1 MSDGSLLKSIR
12 HNCDISD
19 ARDNGIYS
27 ICTLVLK
34 LRNLYKWEHGLQPW
48 EEPDSPVLL
57 DWIAAKEEYWA
68 TIRAEPFLPIPIN
81 GEGIDPFLLP
91 PINRYLSDG
100 NNIYGAGYGR
110 SMKAVFFMAEIL
122 EDRLVDGCPTLILGK
137 EKARELSSP
146 FAMLQD
152 GVIYIRK
159 DPMRFFFWDQ
169 IQEISPSCRPAMQ
182 QALGVYGLMKAGCV
196 LDRNKLIE
204 FFDAIVD
211 EELEIFIYH
220 EVGES
225 QENLLTSNVLKKIIA
240 AYPASVLELLARAVK
255 DVLADTHPRGLLSHI
270 VSQEKKSSLGFYM
283 SFLDG
288 MRKLLCAELTEAGK
302 VFWDNGDWSL
312 LQRAIM
318 KCREKNETIAATLQD
333 LSQRLDQGESPEI
346 VRRWAEINVLA
357 PLGLQAPVRED
368 TAT

>member
-1 MSDGSLLKSIR
+1 MTERSFYQAVKY
-12 HNCDISD
+12 NCAISD

-34 LRNLYKWEHGLQPW
+34 LRNLYKWEQGLEPW

-57 DWIAAKEEYWA
+57 DWIAAKEEYWE
-68 TIRAEPFLPIPIN
+68 TIHAEPFLPLPIK
-81 GEGIDPFLLP
+81 GAAIDPFLLP
-91 PINRYLSDG
+91 TINSYLSDV
-100 NNIYGAGYGR
+100 NHVYGAGYGR

-122 EDRLVDGCPTLILGK
+122 EERLVEGCPTLILGK

-169 IQEISPSCRPAMQ
+169 IQEVNPSGRRAMQ
-182 QALGVYGLMKAGCV
+182 QALGSYGLMQEGCP
-196 LDRNKLIE
+196 LDRKKLIAV
-204 FFDAIVD
+204 FDAIVE

-225 QENLLTSNVLKKIIA
+225 QENLLDRNVLQKTIA
-240 AYPASVLELLARAVK
+240 AYPASALELLARAVK
-255 DVLADTHPRGLLSHI
+255 DILADTHSKGLLSHI
-270 VSQEKKSSLGFYM
+270 VGLEKRSSLGFYL

-288 MRKLLCAELTEAGK
+288 MRKHLCPELRDAGK
-302 VFWDNGDWSL
+302 VFWDNGDWSV
-312 LQRAIM
+312 LQKAITE
-318 KCREKNETIAATLQD
+318 CRTKNETIAARFQELC
-333 LSQRLDQGESPEI
+333 QRLDQGGSSEE
-346 VRRWAEINVLA
+346 VGQWAERNLLA
-357 PLGLQAPVRED
+357 PLGLRMPGREAG
-368 TAT
+368 AT

>member
-1 MSDGSLLKSIR
+1 MTERSLYQVIK

-57 DWIAAKEEYWA
+57 DWIADKEEYWA
-68 TIRAEPFLPIPIN
+68 TISTEPFLAIPVN
-81 GEGIDPFLLP
+81 GEGVDPFLLP
-91 PINRYLSDG
+91 PINRYLSRQ
-100 NNIYGAGYGR
+100 NHIYGAGYGR

-122 EDRLVDGCPTLILGK
+122 EERLVEGCPTLILGK

-159 DPMRFFFWDQ
+159 DPMRYFFWDQ
-169 IQEISPSCRPAMQ
+169 IQEINASGRIAIQ
-182 QALGVYGLMKAGCV
+182 QALAAYGFMKDGCS
-196 LDRNKLIE
+196 LKREKLISV
-204 FFDAIVD
+204 FDDIVE

-225 QENLLTSNVLKKIIA
+225 QENLLSAKALKKIIA

-255 DVLADTHPRGLLSHI
+255 DILADTHPKGLLSHI
-270 VSQEKKSSLGFYM
+270 VGLEKKSSLGFYM
-283 SFLDG
+283 SFSDG
-288 MRKLLCAELTEAGK
+288 MRKLLCRELHEASR
-302 VFWDNGDWSL
+302 VFWQDGNWSS
-312 LQRAIM
+312 LQKAIGV
-318 KCREKNETIAATLQD
+318 CREKNEAIAVKLTHMNY
-333 LSQRLDQGESPEI
+333 RLEAGESPEE
-346 VRRWAEINVLA
+346 VRIWAETNILA
-357 PLGLQAPVRED
+357 PVGLHVPAREAG
-368 TAT
+368 AT

>member
-1 MSDGSLLKSIR
+1 
-12 HNCDISD
+12 
-19 ARDNGIYS
+19 
-27 ICTLVLK
+27 
-34 LRNLYKWEHGLQPW
+34 
-48 EEPDSPVLL
+48 
-57 DWIAAKEEYWA
+57 
-68 TIRAEPFLPIPIN
+68 
-81 GEGIDPFLLP
+81 
-91 PINRYLSDG
+91 
-100 NNIYGAGYGR
+100 
-110 SMKAVFFMAEIL
+110 MAEIL

-182 QALGVYGLMKAGCV
+182 EALRIYGLMKEDCT
-196 LDRNKLIE
+196 LDREKLIAA
-204 FFDAIVD
+204 FDAIV
-211 EELEIFIYH
+211 EQELEIFIYH

-240 AYPASVLELLARAVK
+240 AYPASVFELLARAVK
-255 DVLADTHPRGLLSHI
+255 DVLADTHQRGLLSHI

-288 MRKLLCAELTEAGK
+288 MRKLLCAELTEASK

-318 KCREKNETIAATLQD
+318 KCREKNETIAAKLQG
-333 LSQRLDQGESPEI
+333 LSQRLDQGESPEK
-346 VRRWAEINVLA
+346 VRCWAEINVLA
-357 PLGLQAPVRED
+357 PLGLQAPVREEE
-368 TAT
+368 AT

>member
-1 MSDGSLLKSIR
+1 MQDLSIVKTIKY
-12 HNCDISD
+12 NCDLSD

-48 EEPDSPVLL
+48 EEADPPVLL
-57 DWIAAKEEYWA
+57 EWIAAKEEYWE

-81 GEGIDPFLLP
+81 GEGVDPFLLP
-91 PINRYLSDG
+91 PINRYLSVD

-122 EDRLVDGCPTLILGK
+122 EDRMVEGCPTLILGK
-137 EKARELSSP
+137 EQARELSSP
-146 FAMLQD
+146 VAMLQD

-159 DPMRFFFWDQ
+159 EPLRFFFWDLL
-169 IQEISPSCRPAMQ
+169 QEINPSSRPAMQ
-182 QALGVYGLMKAGCV
+182 QALAAYGFMKNGCS
-196 LDRNKLIE
+196 LDREKLITV
-204 FFDAIVD
+204 FDAIVE

-255 DVLADTHPRGLLSHI
+255 DLLADTHPMGLLSHI
-270 VSQEKKSSLGFYM
+270 VTMKKESSLGFYI
-283 SFLDG
+283 SFMDG
-288 MRKLLCAELTEAGK
+288 MRKHLCPELVETSKG
-302 VFWDNGDWSL
+302 FWDNGNWCL
-312 LQRAIM
+312 MQKAIM
-318 KCREKNETIAATLQD
+318 ECRSKNEIIAAKLQD
-333 LSQRLDQGESPEI
+333 LSQRLDRGESPEK
-346 VRRWAEINVLA
+346 VRVWAGKNVLA
-357 PLGLQAPVRED
+357 PLGLKMPGSED